1 MRFNVTIH
9 NTRTH
14 EFFARVTVENVQNV
28 QHALAVVGDELCSK
42 APYDSK
48 CYDQCITFISN
59 NVRLVGDFVMSATKL
74 REVRRPVMTDWTFE
88 WLVAN

>member
-14 EFFARVTVENVQNV
+14 EIFALVTVENVQNV

-48 CYDQCITFISN
+48 CYDQGMTLISDD
-59 NVRLVGDFVMSATKL
+59 VRLIGEFVMSATKL
-74 REVRRPVMTDWTFE
+74 REVQRLVMTDWTFE
-88 WLVAN
+88 

>member
-1 MRFNVTIH
+1 MRFNITIH

-14 EFFARVTVENVQNV
+14 AFFAHVTVENVQSV

-48 CYDQCITFISN
+48 YYDQNITLISDD
-59 NVRLVGDFVMSATKL
+59 VRLIGEFILSATKL
-74 REVRRPVMTDWTFE
+74 PEFRRPVMTDWTFE
-88 WLVAN
+88 